1 MDSCTGPSVRVFR
14 DVWLDRRFVQSLVI
28 ATGREPGALA
38 LSSLPLLRWAKR
50 KMHAFVARP
59 EGHAIYKPPPRQV
72 ATLPLASRAPLSRR
86 LAVSP
91 FAMIASELAGARG
104 DPGDLGTLLKHAV
117 RLQCARIGTEEFHD
131 HLDAF
136 FAEVDVD
143 RLLRAFDYDAI
154 RSSLLE
160 SDEYFVVH
168 RVHGPW
174 ALEWAARAASRLSI
188 RFDFARLRAGQ
199 QVPAHGHQRAASG
212 FSVVEGTVAVR
223 RYQIVESSPDTLTL
237 RPTFDGV
244 LERGDSSTE
253 SDARDNVHWIVARE
267 DAVLFR
273 VTVSHTPR
281 RHIVP
286 TSLNL
291 WIDPRSPVRGDGL
304 ILGKW
309 LPEEAARRIPPFA

>member
-1 MDSCTGPSVRVFR
+1 M
-14 DVWLDRRFVQSLVI
+14 
-28 ATGREPGALA
+28 
-38 LSSLPLLRWAKR
+38 
-50 KMHAFVARP
+50 
-59 EGHAIYKPPPRQV
+59 
-72 ATLPLASRAPLSRR
+72 
-86 LAVSP
+86 
-91 FAMIASELAGARG
+91 
-104 DPGDLGTLLKHAV
+104 
-117 RLQCARIGTEEFHD
+117 EEFHG

-136 FAEVDVD
+136 FAGVDLD

-154 RSSLLE
+154 RPALLE
-160 SDEYFVVH
+160 SDEYFVAH
-168 RVHGPW
+168 RVRGPW
-174 ALEWAARAASRLSI
+174 ALTLAVRAAGHLSI

-199 QVPAHGHQRAASG
+199 QIPAHGHQRVASG
-212 FSVVEGTVAVR
+212 FCVVEGTVALR
-223 RYQIVESSPDTLTL
+223 RYEVVESLPDSLTL

-244 LERGDSSTE
+244 LERGESSTE

-291 WIDPRSPVRGDGL
+291 WIDPRSPIRGDGL